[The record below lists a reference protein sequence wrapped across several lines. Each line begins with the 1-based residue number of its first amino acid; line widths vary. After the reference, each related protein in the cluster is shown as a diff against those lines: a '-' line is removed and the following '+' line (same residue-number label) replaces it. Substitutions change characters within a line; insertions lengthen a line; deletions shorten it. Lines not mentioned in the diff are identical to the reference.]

1 MRFLLLILLVSSS
14 QAYAQFGDHF
24 GAFKGTIVI
33 YDQQND
39 RYTIHNADRANTRF
53 TPFSTFK
60 IPNSAIALETDVVAD
75 INSTL
80 IWNKESYPE
89 EAWWP
94 RSWIKQ
100 HNLKSAIKHSVV
112 PLYRD
117 IARKIGT
124 ERMTA
129 FLTRFDYGN
138 QDISSGIDSF
148 WLNGSIKISATEQV
162 RFLQKFYDQTLDLSS
177 RTTALIKDMLIQ
189 EKTDLYTLS
198 AKTGGGGIGGEVEK
212 ALGWYVGYVEREGRV
227 FFFAMNIEGK
237 RFQDIQAP
245 RIQITINLLKDL
257 NILE

>member
-1 MRFLLLILLVSSS
+1 MRFLLLILMVSSS
-14 QAYAQFGDHF
+14 QAYAQFEDHF

-39 RYTIHNADRANTRF
+39 RYTIHNAV
-53 TPFSTFK
+53 
-60 IPNSAIALETDVVAD
+60 ETDVVAD

-80 IWNKESYPE
+80 IWDKKSYPE

-117 IARKIGT
+117 IAWKIGT

-162 RFLQKFYDQTLDLSS
+162 RFLQ
-177 RTTALIKDMLIQ
+177 
-189 EKTDLYTLS
+189 
-198 AKTGGGGIGGEVEK
+198 
-212 ALGWYVGYVEREGRV
+212 
-227 FFFAMNIEGK
+227 
-237 RFQDIQAP
+237 
-245 RIQITINLLKDL
+245 
-257 NILE
+257 